1 MGKYVRLGSD
11 PNAER
16 WTLAEDTD
24 VATAQKQLEE
34 AMRDQTTT
42 RLSVLVGEDRLIDLI
57 VNGRVLEAAM
67 VWEVGTQ
74 QPTFS
79 IID

>member
-16 WTLAEDTD
+16 WTLSENVD
-24 VATAQKQLEE
+24 VESIQKEIEE
-34 AMRDQTTT
+34 AMKEKGTL
-42 RLSVLVGEDRLIDLI
+42 RLPVLVGEDRIVDLI
-57 VNGRVLEAAM
+57 VNGRVLQAAM